1 MNDTK
6 PDAPAPK
13 PHSEILTALSKGE
26 SITAIQQRLGLPS
39 RNTIR
44 MLRDNPEEHL
54 ATLLYGKRLIRRLRT
69 LLCRGHCDITAIAD
83 RLEVPRTLVADILQA
98 VPKFRAM
105 IQRRQMLNRLDP
117 ELLEAIE
124 DDIRNKLD
132 PISMHYCYGV
142 PFSDMKAIREYLD
155 PPREPNAKQWVRI
168 LRSPKMRQA
177 LTVVRQ
183 SIQERWPCSEH
194 DADRIRK
201 RLWRKV

>member
-6 PDAPAPK
+6 PAAPAPTLEDAIF
-13 PHSEILTALSKGE
+13 SALIEGE
-26 SITAIQQRLGLPS
+26 SMASIQQRLGLPS
-39 RNTIR
+39 RNVIAR
-44 MLRDNPEEHL
+44 LRDNPEEHL
-54 ATLLYGKRLIRRLRT
+54 AAKLYGSHLILRIRRLIGN
-69 LLCRGHCDITAIAD
+69 GHCDITAIAD

-105 IQRRQMLNRLDP
+105 IQRRQMLSRIDP

-132 PISMHYCYGV
+132 PVSMVYCYGV
-142 PFSDMKAIREYLD
+142 SFSDLKAIREYLD
-155 PPREPNAKQWVRI
+155 PPREPNAKQWARI

-183 SIQERWPCSEH
+183 SIQDRWPCTEH
-194 DADRIRK
+194 DANRIRK